1 MATYLD
7 NIADWFRKRVDG
19 PGRMA
24 TLEDATLG
32 LRILAIWRS
41 WLIGRK
47 LKALYG
53 LKVLAGPFAGM
64 AYVEGASEGAL
75 TPRLLGTY
83 ESELHPHLEAFAREG
98 ADCVIDVGCAEGY
111 YAVGLARLFP
121 NATIYAFDRDPVA
134 LELCPQMAK
143 LNGVEDRVVVEGLFT
158 PERFQAFAGRSCVVL
173 MDVEGAEDQLLR
185 PDLAPALAQMRLIV
199 ETHEGFSPGVRQRL
213 MDRFSGT
220 HDIVLVESGPK
231 TQPLPDFLNTASQ
244 LDQML
249 AVWEFRGGP
258 TPWLVM
264 TPKPR

>member
-7 NIADWFRKRVDG
+7 NIAAWFRARLAG
-19 PGRMA
+19 PGKMA
-24 TLEDATLG
+24 TVEDATLG
-32 LRILAIWRS
+32 LRVLAVWRS
-41 WLIGRK
+41 WLIGQK
-47 LKALYG
+47 LKELYG

-64 AYVEGASEGAL
+64 TYVEGATEGAL

-83 ESELHPHLEAFAREG
+83 ESELHPHLEVFARQG

-111 YAVGLARLFP
+111 YAVGLARMFP
-121 NATIYAFDRDPVA
+121 EATVYAFDRDPWA
-134 LELCPQMAK
+134 LEMCPKMAR

-158 PERFQAFAGRSCVVL
+158 PERFQAFAGRNCLVI

-185 PDLAPALAQMRLIV
+185 PDLAPALGQMRLIV
-199 ETHEGFSPGVRQRL
+199 ETHEGQSPGVRGRL
-213 MDRFSGT
+213 IERFSAT

-231 TQPLPDFLNTASQ
+231 TQALPDFLKTASQ
-244 LDQML
+244 LDQAL

-264 TPKPR
+264 TPKG